1 MISSKALIDQTG
13 ISRATLNN
21 YIQLG
26 ILPKPDVQSLSANA
40 DQGGAR
46 VLGFFPDDALERVQ
60 AVQILKGQGL
70 TAQSM

>member
-26 ILPKPDVQSLSANA
+26 ILPKPVVQSLAGHA
-40 DQGGAR
+40 DEGGAR
-46 VLGFFPDDALERVQ
+46 LLGFFPDDALDRVQ
-60 AVQILKGQGL
+60 AVQIL
-70 TAQSM
+70 